1 VPWLVRLESL
11 LAALAPLLRSAVQE
25 VHQQPEPSRAPLLE
39 EKEVDLEVD
48 WESDFEPDSSA
59 ALVALEL
66 VAQRLLCWLVCDVF
80 LAQMTKLIH
89 AH

>member
-1 VPWLVRLESL
+1 LIGKKKHLESIQL
-11 LAALAPLLRSAVQE
+11 ESCILCWHRLR
-25 VHQQPEPSRAPLLE
+25 HRPLLE

-66 VAQRLLCWLVCDVF
+66 VAQRLLCWLVCDVS
-80 LAQMTKLIH
+80 LAQMTKLIPWKCST
-89 AH
+89 

>member
-1 VPWLVRLESL
+1 
-11 LAALAPLLRSAVQE
+11 
-25 VHQQPEPSRAPLLE
+25 LLE